1 MTPLVNEWQLQSQLN
16 QALAQNHRA
25 DFGLWLAM
33 LSPAVEEMAEFTLK
47 DEIQPKA
54 KPDLRLQLGVS
65 TRLELSAQSD
75 DARCMRQH
83 LDALLEGGLASWR
96 LASLLQPPPMVI
108 CNDRKKLDADVLDN
122 LSVHALRRKQG
133 TAVVSTETDPTMLYE
148 ILQQIA

>member
-75 DARCMRQH
+75 DAT
-83 LDALLEGGLASWR
+83 LYAPAS
-96 LASLLQPPPMVI
+96 
-108 CNDRKKLDADVLDN
+108 
-122 LSVHALRRKQG
+122 
-133 TAVVSTETDPTMLYE
+133 
-148 ILQQIA
+148 